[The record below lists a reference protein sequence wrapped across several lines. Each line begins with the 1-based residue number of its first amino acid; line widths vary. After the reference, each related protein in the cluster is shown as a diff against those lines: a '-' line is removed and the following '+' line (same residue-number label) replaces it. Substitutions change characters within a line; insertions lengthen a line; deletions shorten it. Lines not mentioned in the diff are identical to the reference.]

1 MIRMK
6 LFSITAVLM
15 FAGAALLASGCSR
28 SIANQKA
35 RLARERAAAIAATQ
49 PSVPRS
55 IAADGRAAIVVH
67 AVGNQVYV
75 WETTGSGGEW
85 KLKEPAARFWN
96 EDGSVCGKHN
106 GSTFELTDG
115 SRVVARRVADEPS
128 SDPDAVPWLLLEV
141 TSREG
146 TGKLETI
153 SHVQRINTCGG
164 LGPSTPGTKA
174 GDEMR
179 VPFAADYV
187 FCVPPPSGVRLTEPA
202 TRAAE

>member
-6 LFSITAVLM
+6 LFNLTAVLSV
-15 FAGAALLASGCSR
+15 AGAVLLASGCSR
-28 SIANQKA
+28 SIANKKA

-49 PSVPRS
+49 PAVPRS
-55 IAADGRAAIVVH
+55 IAAEGRAAFVVH

-96 EDGSVCGKHN
+96 EDGSVRGTHA
-106 GSTFELTDG
+106 GATFELTDG
-115 SRVVARRVADEPS
+115 SKIVTRRVADAPS
-128 SDPDAVPWLLLEV
+128 TDPDAVPWLLLDV
-141 TSREG
+141 TSRAG

-153 SHVQRINTCGG
+153 TKVQRINTTGG

-187 FCVPPPSGVRLTEPA
+187 FCVSPPYGA
-202 TRAAE
+202 RASE